1 MSESEAQVCQNTF
14 LWVLIC
20 LLHSLGLFLNSC
32 TTESAAFL
40 LRDVMKGQKMKLK
53 RWQVI
58 THTVEENSFQKWQF
72 KYTQRCRKIFF
83 PYLNNMVPFYM
94 VTYFHPSKN
103 KEIPTCQKQIIAAV
117 RAFCLWC
124 LHIRCTQH
132 SNARPRLNLPHSCDL
147 HWSRKIACWKGEL
160 RMCFLYTTPSILLSN
175 SDLMMVMNIPL

>member
-58 THTVEENSFQKWQF
+58 THTVEENSFQKWQL

>member
-117 RAFCLWC
+117 RAFCLC
-124 LHIRCTQH
+124 QSLLPLMSSHQMH
-132 SNARPRLNLPHSCDL
+132 STLQC
-147 HWSRKIACWKGEL
+147 K
-160 RMCFLYTTPSILLSN
+160 TPPEPSTFMWFALE
-175 SDLMMVMNIPL
+175 